1 MLNDQE
7 IRSEYEDNY
16 RYSNDYWN
24 PFIQQAQ
31 VYTLAAAGQTWSG
44 PEIQK
49 FLHENREP
57 LELNIMRR
65 PLQFFSGY
73 LRDNLNS
80 IVIGPVEGSDQKTAD
95 QFTTLSY
102 DAWDKGNGY
111 NTFLDSCDEGMKS
124 GIALCGLQMD
134 YRRDFINGEIG
145 FFKRTSNAFLL
156 DPTFEQIDLEDCSFA
171 ITRDLLNKDLVK
183 SLLPFI
189 DPQMIDDIHGGIHDN
204 KFLKFHP
211 NFGNVRDKRNVI
223 AYDQYY
229 KRITKKRLM
238 LVDRDGSDYKDVTDY
253 DKDKK
258 EQLRMGIKR
267 LHDLHRD
274 ADLLGID
281 RRDLP
286 PLVELETVDRG
297 FVELNIMLNGQ
308 RVWDG

>member
-16 RYSNDYWN
+16 RYSNDYWD
-24 PFIQQAQ
+24 PFIQQSQ
-31 VYTLAAAGQTWSG
+31 IYTLAAAGQTWSG
-44 PEIQK
+44 PEIEK
-49 FLHENREP
+49 FLKEKREP

-111 NTFLDSCDEGMKS
+111 NIFLDSCDEGMKA
-124 GIALCGLQMD
+124 GISLCGLQMD

-171 ITRDLLNKDLVK
+171 ITRDLLNIDLVK

-189 DPQMIDDIHGGIHDN
+189 DAQVIDDIHGGIHDTS
-204 KFLKFHP
+204 F
-211 NFGNVRDKRNVI
+211 
-223 AYDQYY
+223 
-229 KRITKKRLM
+229 
-238 LVDRDGSDYKDVTDY
+238 
-253 DKDKK
+253 
-258 EQLRMGIKR
+258 
-267 LHDLHRD
+267 
-274 ADLLGID
+274 
-281 RRDLP
+281 
-286 PLVELETVDRG
+286 
-297 FVELNIMLNGQ
+297 
-308 RVWDG
+308 